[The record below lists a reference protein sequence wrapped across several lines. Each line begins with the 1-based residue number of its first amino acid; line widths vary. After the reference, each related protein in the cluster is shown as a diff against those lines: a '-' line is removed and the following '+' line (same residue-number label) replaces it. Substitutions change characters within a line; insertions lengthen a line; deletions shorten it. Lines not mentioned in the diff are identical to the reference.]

1 MLAKYKWELTASH
14 GTEFATSDAHKR
26 LDNSSSANQTL
37 VAQTTKHFEASWVRS
52 LWGEDEVAGPLW
64 GNVTMLRLV
73 MILVLLS
80 TFSTISTARSGSLLK
95 TPVSTCC
102 PPGTLLAIEDFQKSE
117 QDVLGKWIVRRDD
130 YEIYGGN
137 SPLLALHNYRDKR
150 EAVKDHGRHN
160 FISWVYCVPDL
171 NNLPPIDGFAGSSYP
186 HTIVN
191 GTKPLADEQI
201 LQSTGHSLFFN
212 LLLYLSWLEPILES
226 SQIICKNK
234 VQDCLPVLEDPT
246 SWEPSS

>member
-1 MLAKYKWELTASH
+1 M
-14 GTEFATSDAHKR
+14 
-26 LDNSSSANQTL
+26 
-37 VAQTTKHFEASWVRS
+37 
-52 LWGEDEVAGPLW
+52 AGPLW
-64 GNVTMLRLV
+64 GNVTMLRLAK
-73 MILVLLS
+73 ILVLLS
-80 TFSTISTARSGSLLK
+80 TFSTISIARSGSLLK

-130 YEIYGGN
+130 YDIYYGN
-137 SPLLALHNYRDKR
+137 SPLLALQNSR
-150 EAVKDHGRHN
+150 EAVKSHGRHN

-201 LQSTGHSLFFN
+201 LQSTGYSMSFTPLPFMTGTNFGEVT
-212 LLLYLSWLEPILES
+212 L
-226 SQIICKNK
+226 IC
-234 VQDCLPVLEDPT
+234 
-246 SWEPSS
+246 

>member
-1 MLAKYKWELTASH
+1 M
-14 GTEFATSDAHKR
+14 
-26 LDNSSSANQTL
+26 
-37 VAQTTKHFEASWVRS
+37 
-52 LWGEDEVAGPLW
+52 AGPLW

-102 PPGTLLAIEDFQKSE
+102 PPGTLLAIEDWQKSE

-150 EAVKDHGRHN
+150 EAVKSHGRHN

-171 NNLPPIDGFAGSSYP
+171 NNLPPIDGFAGLSYP

-201 LQSTGHSLFFN
+201 LQSTGHSMSFPPLPFITGTNFGEAA
-212 LLLYLSWLEPILES
+212 L
-226 SQIICKNK
+226 ICKNK

>member
-1 MLAKYKWELTASH
+1 M
-14 GTEFATSDAHKR
+14 
-26 LDNSSSANQTL
+26 
-37 VAQTTKHFEASWVRS
+37 
-52 LWGEDEVAGPLW
+52 AGPLW

-73 MILVLLS
+73 MISVLLS
-80 TFSTISTARSGSLLK
+80 TFSTFSTARSGSLLK

-102 PPGTLLAIEDFQKSE
+102 PPGTLLAIEDWQKSE

-130 YEIYGGN
+130 YEIYYGN
-137 SPLLALHNYRDKR
+137 SPLLALQNYRDKR
-150 EAVKDHGRHN
+150 DAVKGHGRHN

-201 LQSTGHSLFFN
+201 LQSTGHSLFFTP
-212 LLLYLSWLEPILES
+212 LPFMTGEVRL
-226 SQIICKNK
+226 ICKNK

-246 SWEPSS
+246 SWEPSSLGTVCT

>member
-1 MLAKYKWELTASH
+1 
-14 GTEFATSDAHKR
+14 
-26 LDNSSSANQTL
+26 
-37 VAQTTKHFEASWVRS
+37 
-52 LWGEDEVAGPLW
+52 
-64 GNVTMLRLV
+64 

-80 TFSTISTARSGSLLK
+80 TFSTISIARSGSLLK

-117 QDVLGKWIVRRDD
+117 QDVLGKWIVRRGD

-137 SPLLALHNYRDKR
+137 SPLLALQNYRDKR

-171 NNLPPIDGFAGSSYP
+171 NSLPPIDGFAGSSYP

-201 LQSTGHSLFFN
+201 LQSTGHSMSVPPLPFITGTNFGETA
-212 LLLYLSWLEPILES
+212 L
-226 SQIICKNK
+226 ICKNK

>member
-1 MLAKYKWELTASH
+1 M
-14 GTEFATSDAHKR
+14 
-26 LDNSSSANQTL
+26 
-37 VAQTTKHFEASWVRS
+37 
-52 LWGEDEVAGPLW
+52 AGPLW

-102 PPGTLLAIEDFQKSE
+102 PPGTLLAIEDWQKSE

-137 SPLLALHNYRDKR
+137 SPLLALQNYRDKR
-150 EAVKDHGRHN
+150 EAVKAHGRHN

-201 LQSTGHSLFFN
+201 LQSTGHSMSFTPLPFITGEAA
-212 LLLYLSWLEPILES
+212 L
-226 SQIICKNK
+226 ICKNK